1 MRRRRDWKRES
12 SRRRNQSVPVGTRRR
27 TSSKKLKMKVKW
39 VAGGSASGVSGWTTK
54 QQGNN

>member
-1 MRRRRDWKRES
+1 
-12 SRRRNQSVPVGTRRR
+12 
-27 TSSKKLKMKVKW
+27 MKVKW